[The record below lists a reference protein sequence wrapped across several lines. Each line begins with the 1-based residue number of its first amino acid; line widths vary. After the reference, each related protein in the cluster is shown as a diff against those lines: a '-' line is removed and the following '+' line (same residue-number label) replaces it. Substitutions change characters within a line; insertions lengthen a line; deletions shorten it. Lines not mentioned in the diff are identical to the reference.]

1 MQPMYLVSW
10 AVKFN
15 CKALKNAPET
25 LHTFSIPKSLEL
37 VKDSISLLNAH
48 YLKSQ
53 FHWKK

>member
-37 VKDSISLLNAH
+37 VKDSVSLLNPH

-53 FHWKK
+53 FH